1 MSLYV
6 ELSWYPKENLTDLPL
21 MEGLVV
27 TPSILGLFLAYCNN
41 EYIVCVGY
49 KELHIMVLAKLNFA
63 RWLNDLIMF

>member
-1 MSLYV
+1 
-6 ELSWYPKENLTDLPL
+6 